1 MARKYQKGISALHLI
16 VIVLVIGCGLVWLMS
31 YSKSQ
36 DDLAQKAI
44 EAKKSADAAQVI
56 ADNEKKKQLA
66 AEQEELAHKLE
77 VEKQKSESLKALDAI
92 SKLVK
97 RWDDASLLAS
107 STARIALSG
116 PISQLQSIRR
126 ESSDLIVP
134 ACISH
139 HKELLI
145 KSMDLTLDGYISFMQ
160 DKDIGQYL
168 AQSAVEKAAPLRAE
182 FDKGYSDCKEGLSNL

>member
-1 MARKYQKGISALHLI
+1 MARKHQKGISALHLI
-16 VIVLVIGCGLVWLMS
+16 IIVLVVGCGLVWLMS

-44 EAKKSADAAQVI
+44 EAKRNAEAAQVI
-56 ADNEKKKQLA
+56 ADKEKKKQLA
-66 AEQEELAHKLE
+66 AEQDELAHRLE
-77 VEKQKSESLKALDAI
+77 IEKNKSESLQALDAV

-107 STARIALSG
+107 STARITLNG
-116 PISQLQSIRR
+116 PISQLQAIRR
-126 ESSDLIVP
+126 ESTDVIVP

-145 KSMDLTLDGYISFMQ
+145 KSMDLTLDGYIAFMQ

-168 AQSAVEKAAPLRAE
+168 AQSLSKKPSLFALSLIKDIQIVRKA
-182 FDKGYSDCKEGLSNL
+182 

>member
-1 MARKYQKGISALHLI
+1 MARKHQKGISALHLI
-16 VIVLVIGCGLVWLMS
+16 IIVLVVGCGLVWLMS

-44 EAKKSADAAQVI
+44 EAKRNAEAAQVI
-56 ADNEKKKQLA
+56 ADKEKKKQLA
-66 AEQEELAHKLE
+66 AEQDELAHRLE
-77 VEKQKSESLKALDAI
+77 IEKNKSESLQALDAV

-107 STARIALSG
+107 STARITLNG
-116 PISQLQSIRR
+116 PISQLQAIRR
-126 ESSDLIVP
+126 ESTDVIVP

-139 HKELLI
+139 HKELQI
-145 KSMDLTLDGYISFMQ
+145 KSMDLTLDGYIAFMQ

-182 FDKGYSDCKEGLSNL
+182 FDKGYSDCKEGLENL